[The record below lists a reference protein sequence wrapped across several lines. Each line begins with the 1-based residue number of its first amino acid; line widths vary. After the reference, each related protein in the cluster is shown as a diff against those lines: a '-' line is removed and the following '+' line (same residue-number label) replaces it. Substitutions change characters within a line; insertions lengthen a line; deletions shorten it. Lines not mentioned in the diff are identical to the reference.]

1 MYHFQSYGQKTYA
14 PLHHEELKRI
24 SNWRLFKFRMPGKG
38 RKKEQAVSNNILHQK
53 CLSED
58 GDGLQF

>member
-1 MYHFQSYGQKTYA
+1 MSWSKNICTFIPRGTKKNIKLATFQVQNARK
-14 PLHHEELKRI
+14 
-24 SNWRLFKFRMPGKG
+24 GK
-38 RKKEQAVSNNILHQK
+38 KKEQAVSNNILHQK